1 MQWLY
6 TGTYGEATEE
16 DSVKAEGDMT
26 FNIHQSVFSR
36 DGEYMEK
43 AAMRYR
49 EQLLR
54 LFEQSP
60 EWKALEEED
69 LQSGGWADMMME
81 YGMGYSGVT
90 PAQMSA
96 ADLREVLFELF
107 PRKVSA
113 LPEVAPDVIRELR
126 AFWQFLQREFH
137 LENAAACLKVLDDK
151 AAERLEKEMGNPA
164 NFGIAKSMVMMGM
177 ARGFDMQSEEGI
189 NEWMA
194 TYNAE
199 IAAGTGQPIPLPG
212 ERSASAQQFRD
223 KVKRKIQGSG
233 QSNRSKM
240 QRASQK
246 RNRRKK

>member
-1 MQWLY
+1 M
-6 TGTYGEATEE
+6 A
-16 DSVKAEGDMT
+16 

-36 DGEYMEK
+36 DGEYLEK

-49 EQLLR
+49 EQLLQ

-69 LQSGGWADMMME
+69 AQSGGWADMMME
-81 YGMGYSGVT
+81 YGMGYPGVT

-113 LPEVAPDVIRELR
+113 LPEVAPEVIRELR

-177 ARGFDMQSEEGI
+177 ARGFDMQSQEGI
-189 NEWMA
+189 EEWMA

-223 KVKRKIQGSG
+223 KVKRKIQSSG
-233 QSNRSKM
+233 QSNRSRM

>member
-1 MQWLY
+1 M
-6 TGTYGEATEE
+6 A
-16 DSVKAEGDMT
+16 

-36 DGEYMEK
+36 DGDYMEK
-43 AAMRYR
+43 AALQYR
-49 EQLLR
+49 QQLLQ

-60 EWKALEEED
+60 EGQALEEEGI
-69 LQSGGWADMMME
+69 QPGGWSDMVME
-81 YGMGYSGVT
+81 FGMTYPGVT

-96 ADLREVLFELF
+96 ADLREVLFEIF

-113 LPEVAPDVIRELR
+113 LPDVAPEVIRELR

-151 AAERLEKEMGNPA
+151 AAERLAKEMGDPA
-164 NFGIAKSMVMMGM
+164 NFGIAKSMIMMGM
-177 ARGFDMQSEEGI
+177 ARGFDMSSQEGI
-189 NEWMA
+189 EKWMA

-199 IAAGTGQPIPLPG
+199 IATGSGLPIPLPS

-223 KVKRKIQGSG
+223 KVRRKMQSAGQG
-233 QSNRSKM
+233 NRSKM
-240 QRASQK
+240 QRESRK